1 MRDEIMEAV
10 VLFVAIVLG
19 LVFLTSI
26 AKALAFALAWVFV
39 AVQP

>member
-26 AKALAFALAWVFV
+26 AKALACALTWFLV
-39 AVQP
+39 AVQ